1 MNKRERFHAAV
12 NGEEVDRPP
21 VTAWVHFLSDHLDS
35 SQTADLH
42 ARFLAAYD
50 WDLLKVMND
59 YRYPVPEGVVTLEDV
74 TSLLRYKKFS
84 LKEDCFVRQLECLRL
99 LRTTLDPNLPIIE
112 TIFEPYQQI
121 LRNVGFSQAAN
132 LFRHDKHAALEAIQT
147 VTETTCDYIREV
159 RGLGIDG
166 IFLSING
173 AIPPHRPR
181 GVTPEQHRIYQKNFA
196 IDVLKE
202 AQGMVRVLHVHG
214 DHLDIDRIW
223 DYPCEVISV
232 SDRLQGN
239 PSLSLLRQK
248 TDKCLMGGINETRI
262 QEQTLVEIKS
272 EVDDIIAQV
281 GRNRL
286 IIAPGCTMPS
296 FTPARNLQYLR
307 RYSLTL

>member
-1 MNKRERFHAAV
+1 MNKRERFLAAV
-12 NGEEVDRPP
+12 GGREVDRPP

-35 SQTADLH
+35 ARTADLH
-42 ARFLAAYD
+42 EQFLTTYD

-59 YRYPVPEGVVTLEDV
+59 YRYPVPEGVITLEDAK
-74 TSLLRYKKFS
+74 SLLSYKKFS
-84 LKEDCFVRQLECLRL
+84 LQEDCFVRQLDCLRR
-99 LRTTLDPNLPIIE
+99 LRTRLDPDLPMIE

-132 LFRHDKHAALEAIQT
+132 LFRHDERTALDAIRT

-159 RGLGIDG
+159 RKLGIDG

-173 AIPPHRPR
+173 AIPLQRPR
-181 GVTPEQHRIYQKNFA
+181 GVTAEQHRIYQKTFA
-196 IDVLKE
+196 IDVLKAAE
-202 AQGMVRVLHVHG
+202 GMVRVLHVHG
-214 DHLDIDRIW
+214 DHLEIDRIW
-223 DYPCEVISV
+223 DYPCEIISV

-239 PSLSLLRQK
+239 PTLAELRQK

-262 QEQTLVEIKS
+262 QEQTLAEIKA
-272 EVDDIIAQV
+272 EVDDTVAQA

-296 FTPARNLQYLR
+296 FTPFRNLEFLR